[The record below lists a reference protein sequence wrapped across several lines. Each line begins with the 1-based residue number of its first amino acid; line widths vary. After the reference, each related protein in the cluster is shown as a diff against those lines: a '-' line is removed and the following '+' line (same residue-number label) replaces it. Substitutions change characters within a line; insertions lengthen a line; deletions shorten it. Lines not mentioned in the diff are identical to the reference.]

1 MKKHREEAQFELHI
15 RPRTVEQVPLEIP
28 KDTLESL
35 KQVAASREMSYHA
48 LLKFYI
54 GQGLRRDISHLFA
67 DRLIETTVQVLS
79 QHLQSEE
86 DVSAIIREIQ
96 AGVAV

>member
-1 MKKHREEAQFELHI
+1 MKKHKEEEQFELHI
-15 RPRTVEQVPLEIP
+15 RPRAVEQIPLEIP

-35 KQVAASREMSYHA
+35 KQVAASRDMSYHA

-54 GQGLRRDISHLFA
+54 GQGLRHDISQLFA
-67 DRLIETTVQVLS
+67 DRFIETTAQVLS
-79 QHLQSEE
+79 QHIQSEE
-86 DVSAIIREIQ
+86 EVSAIIREIQ